1 MMRMK
6 RIDEEERE
14 KEKER
19 EVEEEGEVEEHQED
33 RPKSWRHART
43 YLE

>member
-19 EVEEEGEVEEHQED
+19 EVEEEGEVED